1 VDCLK
6 LLSSRFTKGTVV
18 GFDELNHAA
27 FPGETT
33 AVREVLGLSSIR
45 LKRSVW
51 SGDESYFVVE

>member
-1 VDCLK
+1 
-6 LLSSRFTKGTVV
+6 VV